1 METSLCRDYIL
12 DDTLDKD
19 TPNDDNCINGIN
31 DDENCNYDNNG
42 NNVCNCHND
51 HNDYD
56 NDNNYDND
64 NGDQMIMTFQAMHFG
79 ESFFFFCEKAEFC
92 ECAQILI
99 CLHSLNPCL
108 IYREELRFLK
118 NH

>member
-1 METSLCRDYIL
+1 MVNSFQEVRVETSLCRDYIL

-19 TPNDDNCINGIN
+19 TPNDDNGINGIN
-31 DDENCNYDNNG
+31 DDENYNYDNNG
-42 NNVCNCHND
+42 NNDCNCHNG
-51 HNDYD
+51 HND
-56 NDNNYDND
+56 YDND
-64 NGDQMIMTFQAMHFG
+64 NGDQMMIFQAMHFG
-79 ESFFFFCEKAEFC
+79 ESFFCEKA

-99 CLHSLNPCL
+99 CLHSVNPCL